1 MQHACYTS
9 GMQQLTRLRE
19 LRVRAGLTQI
29 DLADRSAVA
38 RTTIS
43 RLEGGNPNAS
53 PTTLR
58 KLARAL
64 RVKPYH
70 LYEAPASEARPRG
83 AAPSA

>member
-1 MQHACYTS
+1 
-9 GMQQLTRLRE
+9 MQQLTRLRE

-38 RTTIS
+38 RTTII
-43 RLEGGNPNAS
+43 RLEAGDPNPT
-53 PTTLR
+53 PTTVR

-70 LYEAPASEARPRG
+70 LYEAPG
-83 AAPSA
+83 